1 MILENKFFRA
11 ILALLILGLLCYAG
25 LIIKIYNYVDINE
38 AQNADAI
45 VVMGASQWNG
55 RPSPIFRARL
65 DHAFSLYQKKF
76 APKFILTG
84 GVGQGEIMSESQVG
98 KNYLIQKGIKEE
110 NIFIE
115 ERGHTSLQS
124 LNQAIE
130 ILKNENLESV
140 ILVSDGFHMMRLK
153 KMAKDLK
160 INAYLSAVA
169 IDSVNKLS
177 EFKYV
182 LRESWVY
189 LLYLLFRI

>member
-11 ILALLILGLLCYAG
+11 MLTLLILGLVCYVG

-65 DHAFSLYQKKF
+65 DHALSLYQKKF
-76 APKFILTG
+76 TPKFILTG

-110 NIFIE
+110 NVFIE

-124 LNQAIE
+124 LNQIIE

-160 INAYLSAVA
+160 INTYLSAVA
-169 IDSVNKLS
+169 IGSVNKLS

-182 LRESWVY
+182 LRESCVY
-189 LLYLLFRI
+189 LLYLLFRV